1 MAETIIEIPLD
12 ELHPFPDHPFGVR
25 DDDMMQQTVE
35 SDIVNIGLHFFLKN
49 VRPYAASC
57 SEA

>member
-1 MAETIIEIPLD
+1 MGERGQTYVRSPDNEESRQIKPII
-12 ELHPFPDHPFGVR
+12 
-25 DDDMMQQTVE
+25 
-35 SDIVNIGLHFFLKN
+35 SDIVNIGLHFILKN